1 MYSSASGGLSHAQDH
16 AETCLPAHHASVG
29 LRRLLKRHHLDERP
43 HVGQYAEI
51 QCVLHLDGASRQAAE
66 QAPRPENQRHC
77 ADGHRVG
84 SDANHD
90 YLSSHLE
97 TGQERGNCFAGGS
110 RSQDG
115 IGATLT
121 GSLEPGEIVT
131 LEIPLPL
138 TPYPIKVRA
147 IVRYRQGLRYG
158 FEFLT
163 MNENQRDT
171 IRRVCDYLATK
182 S

>member
-1 MYSSASGGLSHAQDH
+1 MAEQKKARAAAASRDGEAFTSSAGAGEQKSQY
-16 AETCLPAHHASVG
+16 T
-29 LRRLLKRHHLDERP
+29 RRFPRFIIDVRLQVKMF
-43 HVGQYAEI
+43 
-51 QCVLHLDGASRQAAE
+51 QAGE
-66 QAPRPENQRHC
+66 
-77 ADGHRVG
+77 
-84 SDANHD
+84 
-90 YLSSHLE
+90 
-97 TGQERGNCFAGGS
+97 F
-110 RSQDG
+110 RSCWGRSTEMGQDG

-163 MNENQRDT
+163 LNDNQRDT
-171 IRRVCDYLATK
+171 IKRVCDYLATK

>member
-1 MYSSASGGLSHAQDH
+1 MSKKEKA
-16 AETCLPAHHASVG
+16 
-29 LRRLLKRHHLDERP
+29 
-43 HVGQYAEI
+43 
-51 QCVLHLDGASRQAAE
+51 QAAAAGADAGTGTRIPTD
-66 QAPRPENQRHC
+66 APPGKVTFTRRFPRFTIDVRLQVKMFQSGEFRTC
-77 ADGHRVG
+77 WG
-84 SDANHD
+84 
-90 YLSSHLE
+90 
-97 TGQERGNCFAGGS
+97 
-110 RSQDG
+110 RSTEMGQDG

-163 MNENQRDT
+163 LNDGQRDT
-171 IRRVCDYLATK
+171 IQRVCQYLATK
-182 S
+182 A

>member
-1 MYSSASGGLSHAQDH
+1 MSTDKKAEAAAATAGSGS
-16 AETCLPAHHASVG
+16 
-29 LRRLLKRHHLDERP
+29 ERQ
-43 HVGQYAEI
+43 VGQARTGKI
-51 QCVLHLDGASRQAAE
+51 QFTRRFPRFIIDVRLQVKMFQAGE
-66 QAPRPENQRHC
+66 
-77 ADGHRVG
+77 
-84 SDANHD
+84 
-90 YLSSHLE
+90 
-97 TGQERGNCFAGGS
+97 F
-110 RSQDG
+110 RSCWGRSTEMGQDG

-163 MNENQRDT
+163 LNDQQRDT

-182 S
+182 A

>member
-1 MYSSASGGLSHAQDH
+1 MAIEKKA
-16 AETCLPAHHASVG
+16 
-29 LRRLLKRHHLDERP
+29 
-43 HVGQYAEI
+43 
-51 QCVLHLDGASRQAAE
+51 QAAAAGAE
-66 QAPRPENQRHC
+66 NGSSTSSGERTPGKQNFTRRFPRFVIDVRLQVKMFQAGEFRQC
-77 ADGHRVG
+77 WG
-84 SDANHD
+84 
-90 YLSSHLE
+90 
-97 TGQERGNCFAGGS
+97 
-110 RSQDG
+110 RSTEMGQDG

-163 MNENQRDT
+163 LNDNQRDT
-171 IRRVCDYLATK
+171 IKRVCQYLATK
-182 S
+182 A

>member
-1 MYSSASGGLSHAQDH
+1 MA
-16 AETCLPAHHASVG
+16 
-29 LRRLLKRHHLDERP
+29 LDEKSR
-43 HVGQYAEI
+43 AAAAAS
-51 QCVLHLDGASRQAAE
+51 DGSAAPSA
-66 QAPRPENQRHC
+66 APAAAPAGKFTFTRRFPRFAIDIRLQVKMFQ
-77 ADGHRVG
+77 DGEFRTCWG
-84 SDANHD
+84 
-90 YLSSHLE
+90 
-97 TGQERGNCFAGGS
+97 
-110 RSQDG
+110 RSTEMGQDG

-121 GSLEPGEIVT
+121 GSLENGEIVT

-147 IVRYRQGLRYG
+147 IVRYCQGLRYG

-163 MNENQRDT
+163 LNTAQRDT

>member
-1 MYSSASGGLSHAQDH
+1 MSKDKKARAAAAGADSGSGTRVPSDS
-16 AETCLPAHHASVG
+16 PAAKVTFT
-29 LRRLLKRHHLDERP
+29 RRFPRFTIDVRLQVKMF
-43 HVGQYAEI
+43 
-51 QCVLHLDGASRQAAE
+51 QAGE
-66 QAPRPENQRHC
+66 
-77 ADGHRVG
+77 
-84 SDANHD
+84 
-90 YLSSHLE
+90 
-97 TGQERGNCFAGGS
+97 F
-110 RSQDG
+110 RSCWGRSTEMGQDG

-163 MNENQRDT
+163 LNDGQRDT
-171 IRRVCDYLATK
+171 IQRVCQYLATK

>member
-1 MYSSASGGLSHAQDH
+1 MSTEKKARAAFAAESGTGTSAGPSSASKASFTRRFPRFAIDVRLQVKMFQAG
-16 AETCLPAHHASVG
+16 EFRTCWG
-29 LRRLLKRHHLDERP
+29 
-43 HVGQYAEI
+43 
-51 QCVLHLDGASRQAAE
+51 
-66 QAPRPENQRHC
+66 
-77 ADGHRVG
+77 
-84 SDANHD
+84 
-90 YLSSHLE
+90 
-97 TGQERGNCFAGGS
+97 
-110 RSQDG
+110 RSTEMGQDG

-131 LEIPLPL
+131 LDIPLPL

-163 MNENQRDT
+163 LNEGQRDT
-171 IRRVCDYLATK
+171 IVRVCQYLATK

>member
-1 MYSSASGGLSHAQDH
+1 MSAEEKPRAAAAAATAAGSASAPSAKSKPQYTRRFPRFVIDVRLQVKMFQAG
-16 AETCLPAHHASVG
+16 EFRTCWG
-29 LRRLLKRHHLDERP
+29 
-43 HVGQYAEI
+43 
-51 QCVLHLDGASRQAAE
+51 
-66 QAPRPENQRHC
+66 
-77 ADGHRVG
+77 
-84 SDANHD
+84 
-90 YLSSHLE
+90 
-97 TGQERGNCFAGGS
+97 
-110 RSQDG
+110 RSTEMGQDG

-163 MNENQRDT
+163 LNDHQRDT
-171 IRRVCDYLATK
+171 IRRVCEYLATK

>member
-1 MYSSASGGLSHAQDH
+1 MATEKKA
-16 AETCLPAHHASVG
+16 
-29 LRRLLKRHHLDERP
+29 
-43 HVGQYAEI
+43 
-51 QCVLHLDGASRQAAE
+51 QAAAAGAAGNSGSSTSAAQPGAAKPAFTRRFPRFVIDVRLQVKMF
-66 QAPRPENQRHC
+66 QAGEFR
-77 ADGHRVG
+77 
-84 SDANHD
+84 
-90 YLSSHLE
+90 
-97 TGQERGNCFAGGS
+97 NCWG
-110 RSQDG
+110 RSTEMGQDG

-163 MNENQRDT
+163 LNENQRDT
-171 IRRVCDYLATK
+171 IKRVCQYLATRG
-182 S
+182 

>member
-1 MYSSASGGLSHAQDH
+1 MANEKKAQAAAASGDAGSSTAAANAPAGKPQFTRRFPRFVIDVRLQVKMFQSG
-16 AETCLPAHHASVG
+16 EFRTCWG
-29 LRRLLKRHHLDERP
+29 
-43 HVGQYAEI
+43 
-51 QCVLHLDGASRQAAE
+51 
-66 QAPRPENQRHC
+66 
-77 ADGHRVG
+77 
-84 SDANHD
+84 
-90 YLSSHLE
+90 
-97 TGQERGNCFAGGS
+97 
-110 RSQDG
+110 RSTEMGQDG

-163 MNENQRDT
+163 LNDNQRDT
-171 IRRVCDYLATK
+171 IKRVCDYLATK
-182 S
+182 A

>member
-1 MYSSASGGLSHAQDH
+1 MSKQKKVEAAAAAAAS
-16 AETCLPAHHASVG
+16 
-29 LRRLLKRHHLDERP
+29 
-43 HVGQYAEI
+43 
-51 QCVLHLDGASRQAAE
+51 
-66 QAPRPENQRHC
+66 
-77 ADGHRVG
+77 
-84 SDANHD
+84 
-90 YLSSHLE
+90 
-97 TGQERGNCFAGGS
+97 AGGTPRIVAS
-110 RSQDG
+110 PAGKPTFTRRFPRFTIDVRLQVKMFQAGEFRACWGRSTEMGQDG

-163 MNENQRDT
+163 LNDGQRDT
-171 IRRVCDYLATK
+171 ILRVCQYLASK
-182 S
+182 A